1 MEAAELTG
9 FDREMLRTLVGML
22 DDTVIATELDGT
34 IVAWNAAAERLMGYR
49 AADAIGRNYESID
62 SEEAPRVRAEMLA
75 QIASGNHDGVSFVR
89 RQTDG
94 STLELHTRAAVIRD
108 SGHRPLGILTIAHDE
123 TERHRAH
130 KAEAQLAA
138 IVTSS
143 DLAIVGKSREGT
155 ITSWNQGAELLFGW
169 AAEEVVGR
177 HIGVVVPHDHLPYL
191 ENVMDRVAR
200 GERPGPFDAL
210 RRHKDGTIF
219 EVAVLVSPVHDEAG
233 KVAGFAA
240 ITRDVTEQRR
250 RERHETELEL
260 RLANVQRLES
270 LGRLAGGVAH
280 DFNNLLAVMLNSTD
294 FVREAILNWSTAGA
308 GEPPPLLLSDLDEI
322 RRAAQRA
329 ASLTRQ
335 LLTFGRRDH
344 LRPEPLDLNGI
355 VRDLQSLL
363 ARTLGSDIELEVA
376 LQPALPYVVFDQT
389 QLEHLM
395 LNLATNARDAMP
407 LGGRLTIATV
417 HPATMDAEDA
427 TDFVTL
433 SVTDT
438 GTGMAPDVRSRAF
451 EPFFTTKEQG
461 KGTGLG
467 LATAYGVV
475 TQVGGSIELD
485 SEVGAGTCVRVQL
498 PATTAAPETTAP
510 PPAPNLRGKGER
522 VLVAEDVDA
531 MRELVRRLLV
541 RNGYAVV
548 TATDGMEALG
558 IVERDPA
565 AIDLLL
571 SDVVMPRMR
580 GDQLEQAVHAHRA
593 DLPVLLMSGFAHVP
607 TSEAPR
613 EPPSPN
619 VLEKPFTETALLEQV
634 RRLLDNGR

>member
-9 FDREMLRTLVGML
+9 FDREMLKTLVGML
-22 DDTVIATELDGT
+22 DDAVIATELDGT
-34 IVAWNAAAERLMGYR
+34 IVAWNAAAERLMGHR

-143 DLAIVGKSREGT
+143 DLAIVGKSRDGT

-322 RRAAQRA
+322 RRAARTRRESHPPAPHVRPPRPPATRA
-329 ASLTRQ
+329 A
-335 LLTFGRRDH
+335 
-344 LRPEPLDLNGI
+344 RPERNRRATCRASSLAPSAATSSSKWRCSPRSLRR
-355 VRDLQSLL
+355 VRPDP
-363 ARTLGSDIELEVA
+363 ARAPDAEPGH
-376 LQPALPYVVFDQT
+376 Q
-389 QLEHLM
+389 
-395 LNLATNARDAMP
+395 RGDAMP

-417 HPATMDAEDA
+417 HPATMDAEDR
-427 TDFVTL
+427 D
-433 SVTDT
+433 
-438 GTGMAPDVRSRAF
+438 
-451 EPFFTTKEQG
+451 
-461 KGTGLG
+461 GLRH
-467 LATAYGVV
+467 A
-475 TQVGGSIELD
+475 
-485 SEVGAGTCVRVQL
+485 
-498 PATTAAPETTAP
+498 
-510 PPAPNLRGKGER
+510 
-522 VLVAEDVDA
+522 
-531 MRELVRRLLV
+531 
-541 RNGYAVV
+541 
-548 TATDGMEALG
+548 
-558 IVERDPA
+558 ERD
-565 AIDLLL
+565 
-571 SDVVMPRMR
+571 R
-580 GDQLEQAVHAHRA
+580 HR
-593 DLPVLLMSGFAHVP
+593 DGHGP
-607 TSEAPR
+607 
-613 EPPSPN
+613 
-619 VLEKPFTETALLEQV
+619 
-634 RRLLDNGR
+634 